1 VKGTTKP
8 RKIYIKMDFIM
19 SKTKPTSEEYEK
31 WLKDEQGIAIN
42 NIIRNNYESVTMK
55 IRDQFERSKF
65 WVDLT
70 RDLKRLDQKYYS
82 QNKDYYLFMSTTSPV
97 ILIKSFDPFLLK
109 TYRKNIL
116 YNKNWP
122 NEPNDGWILPSNWYS
137 RINDIVR
144 TLFVVKYIDGVEF
157 MINEL
162 GAYCVQC
169 SILPETH
176 FEAREE
182 GYYAAHLYIR
192 QKFEVPNV
200 EWDTE
205 IIDVSIEIQ
214 VTTQLQDVIRRL
226 LHKYYEDHRKNFNRD
241 ENWQWNYK
249 SEEFAANYLGHILHY
264 VEGMIVE
271 IRDREKSVK

>member
-1 VKGTTKP
+1 
-8 RKIYIKMDFIM
+8 M
-19 SKTKPTSEEYEK
+19 KTKPSYEEYEK
-31 WLKDEQGIAIN
+31 WLQDERGIEIN
-42 NIIRNNYESVTMK
+42 NIIRNNYESVSMK
-55 IRDQFERSKF
+55 MKAQFESSKF

-70 RDLKRLDQKYYS
+70 NDLKKLDQKYYI
-82 QNKDYYLFMSTTSPV
+82 QTKGYNLFMNTVAPEISKKT
-97 ILIKSFDPFLLK
+97 FDSFLLK

-116 YNKNWP
+116 DNKNWP
-122 NEPNDGWILPSNWYS
+122 NEPVDGWILPTDWYS
-137 RINDIVR
+137 RINDIIR
-144 TLFVVKYIDGVEF
+144 TLFVVKYIDGVQY

-162 GAYCVQC
+162 GTHCKQC
-169 SILPETH
+169 DLLPETH

-192 QKFEVPNV
+192 QKFEIPNI

-226 LHKYYEDHRKNFNRD
+226 LHKYYEENRGKFD
-241 ENWQWNYK
+241 RDNNWQWNYK
-249 SEEFAANYLGHILHY
+249 SDEFAANYLGHILHY

-271 IRDREKSVK
+271 IRDKERSVK